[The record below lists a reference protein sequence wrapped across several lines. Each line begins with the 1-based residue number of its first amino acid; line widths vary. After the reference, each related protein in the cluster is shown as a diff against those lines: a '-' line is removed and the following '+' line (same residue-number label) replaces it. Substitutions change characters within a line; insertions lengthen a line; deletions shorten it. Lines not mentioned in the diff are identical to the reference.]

1 MAEQT
6 YHAVG
11 KRKTSVARV
20 WVKPGSGTIVIN
32 DKPIEVYMT
41 KESGIGLIKQPLEL
55 TENVG
60 KYDIIVNVRGGGILG
75 QAGAI
80 RHGISRALITIS
92 PDYRIV
98 LKKADLLTR
107 DPRMKERKK
116 YGQAAAR
123 ARYQYSKR

>member
-1 MAEQT
+1 MAEER

-20 WVKPGSGTIVIN
+20 WVKPGNGTIVIN

-60 KYDIIVNVRGGGILG
+60 KFDIIVNVRGGGVLG

-92 PDYRIV
+92 PDYRVI

>member
-1 MAEQT
+1 MAQEI

-20 WVKPGSGTIVIN
+20 WVKPGNGTIIIN
-32 DKPIEVYMT
+32 NKPIEVYMT

-55 TENVG
+55 TENLG
-60 KYDIIVNVRGGGILG
+60 KYDIIANVRGGGVLG

-80 RHGISRALITIS
+80 RHGISRALISIS
-92 PDYRIV
+92 PDYRLV

>member
-1 MAEQT
+1 MAEEI

-20 WVKPGSGTIVIN
+20 WVKPGNGTIVIN
-32 DKPIEVYMT
+32 NKPIEVYMT

-60 KYDIIVNVRGGGILG
+60 KYDIIANVRGGGVLG

>member
-1 MAEQT
+1 M
-6 YHAVG
+6 
-11 KRKTSVARV
+11 
-20 WVKPGSGTIVIN
+20 KPGNGTIIIN
-32 DKPIEVYMT
+32 NKPMDVYMT
-41 KESGIGLIKQPLEL
+41 KESGIGLINQPLEL
-55 TENVG
+55 TETVG
-60 KYDIIVNVRGGGILG
+60 KYDIIANVRGGGVLG

-92 PDYRIV
+92 PDNRLV